1 MLIDTHCHV
10 NFNAYKEDAE
20 EVIRRSLDKGIWL
33 INVGS
38 QLSTSQRAVEIAEK
52 YDKGVYAVVGLHPIH
67 LYKMHVD
74 ESEQD
79 LDFVSRAEEF
89 NETEYEKLLAHPK
102 TVGIGEMGIDYFHMP
117 EGEDPQEVKLKQRE
131 VFSRGISLA
140 RKHNKPII
148 IHTRPSKG
156 TYDAYDDEIE
166 LISKFQD
173 TTKIKGVIHCFGGTL
188 EQAKKFLDLG
198 LLLSFTGIV
207 TFKNAKAVQEVVK
220 AVPLDRIMVETDA
233 PYLTPEPYRGK
244 RNEPAYVEYVARK
257 IADIKGV
264 SYNEVAEITTTTA
277 KNFFNI
283 KD

>member
-10 NFNAYKEDAE
+10 NFASFKDDSK
-20 EVIRRSLDKGIWL
+20 EVIKRSLEKNIWL

-38 QLSTSQRAVEIAEK
+38 QLSTSKRAVEIAQQYER
-52 YDKGVYAVVGLHPIH
+52 GVYAVVGLHPIH
-67 LYKMHVD
+67 LYEMHID

-89 NETEYEKLLAHPK
+89 SEEAYEKLLQNSK

-117 EGEDPQEVKLKQRE
+117 EGEDPAEVKLKQRE
-131 VFSRGISLA
+131 TFSQGINLA
-140 RKHNKPII
+140 RRYNKPIV

-156 TYDAYDDEIE
+156 TFDAYDDEIE
-166 LISKFQD
+166 ILQAENYF
-173 TTKIKGVIHCFGGTL
+173 KGVIHCFGGTL
-188 EQAKKFLDLG
+188 EQAKKFLDMG

-207 TFKNAKAVQEVVK
+207 TFKNAEEVREVVK
-220 AVPLDRIMVETDA
+220 HVPLEKMMVETDA

-257 IADIKGV
+257 IAEIKGV
-264 SYNEVAEITTTTA
+264 SYNKVAEVTTNTA

-283 KD
+283 ND